1 MRFLASITIC
11 FALIFFSCTDR
22 DDNLEGVQLRVLN
35 TANTT
40 FTNVIIADSLVFS
53 DVQSGEL
60 TFYQE
65 FDGIDLPQEVM
76 LTNSS
81 LTETVSVAAN
91 TIEIDTTILNLI
103 TYRIGL
109 TEDETDIRVNL
120 IRD

>member
-1 MRFLASITIC
+1 L
-11 FALIFFSCTDR
+11 L
-22 DDNLEGVQLRVLN
+22 LLN

-65 FDGIDLPQEVM
+65 FDGVDLPQELM

-103 TYRIGL
+103 TYRIEKTVL
-109 TEDETDIRVNL
+109 HSFNTISPLLL
-120 IRD
+120 IYIYLFKRNIFFC

>member
-60 TFYQE
+60 TLYQE
-65 FDGIDLPQEVM
+65 FDGVDLPQEVM

-103 TYRIGL
+103 TYRIGRA
-109 TEDETDIRVNL
+109 EDETDIRVNL
-120 IRD
+120 LRD